1 MSEPV
6 TPQPEE
12 TPNPSLMRRM
22 AKFLRLSRE
31 EKVQATAEALPE
43 TLMPNKALQRKKADR
58 KAMDE
63 QTRDE

>member
-1 MSEPV
+1 MSDTTETEEPKS
-6 TPQPEE
+6 
-12 TPNPSLMRRM
+12 NPSLMRRM
-22 AKFLRLSRE
+22 ANFLRLSKQ

-43 TLMPNKALQRKKADR
+43 TLMPNKALAKKKADR